1 MFNFLENDKKAS
13 KKDKKSLSVP
23 KLVKLQCSEF
33 ALCNTH
39 KRQVAM
45 QKLENDNKVFSPVV
59 LLSHEAAHN
68 TSLKFGLLAGLNR
81 IMYFK
86 HLFNE

>member
-1 MFNFLENDKKAS
+1 MTKKQV
-13 KKDKKSLSVP
+13 KRTKKSLSVP
-23 KLVKLQCSEF
+23 KSVKLQCSEF
-33 ALCNTH
+33 ALRNTH
-39 KRQVAM
+39 KRKVAM

-68 TSLKFGLLAGLNR
+68 TSLKLGLLAGLNR

-86 HLFNE
+86 HPFNE